1 MLTKVDTTT
10 PAPVTTLG
18 FLLLKDFSMIAFAN
32 AVETFRMANYISQR
46 ELYRWQVVSLD
57 NNTCASNGVAVHQS
71 QQLNLEEC
79 DIVFVCGGVNIHQ
92 AIAPATLKL
101 IRQLANKKITLGSL
115 CTGAI
120 ALASAGV
127 LDGYRC
133 AIHWEYIAAANES
146 YPKVKFTD
154 SIYVLDRDRYTSS
167 GGIASLDMVLQLIHH
182 QHGRQLAAS
191 ISEQFILDRIR
202 GVESTQHLPRP
213 EGIGPGYEHVAEA
226 IELMQANIEE
236 VLPLHEIAQLVNI
249 SLRQIERL
257 FNHYFDMS
265 PAQYYLRLRL
275 RRARELLSQT
285 SMPIMQVTVA
295 CGFTTSSH
303 FCKTFRNFFGY
314 SPRDQRKQQF
324 HHPTEMILPLKH

>member
-1 MLTKVDTTT
+1 MLKQVDTKTDT
-10 PAPVTTLG
+10 PVITLG
-18 FLLLKDFSMIAFAN
+18 FLLLKEFSMIAFAN
-32 AVETFRMANYISQR
+32 AIETFRMANYLSQR
-46 ELYRWQVVSLD
+46 ELYRWQVVSLG
-57 NNTCASNGVAVHQS
+57 NETYASNGVSIS
-71 QQLNLEEC
+71 QNPSITLEQC
-79 DIVFVCGGVNIHQ
+79 DIVFVCGGVNIYKNVD
-92 AIAPATLKL
+92 AATLQL
-101 IRQLANKKITLGSL
+101 LRQLAHKKITLGSL

-120 ALASAGV
+120 ALAIAGV

-133 AIHWEYIAAANES
+133 AVHWEHIAVASES

-167 GGIASLDMVLQLIHH
+167 GGIASLDMALQLIHN
-182 QHGRQLAAS
+182 QHGRPLAAA

-202 GVESTQHLPRP
+202 GIESTQHLPRP
-213 EGIGPGYEHVAEA
+213 EGTGPGYEHVAEA

-236 VLPLHEIAQLVNI
+236 VLPLHEIAQLINI
-249 SLRQIERL
+249 SLRQTERL

-303 FCKTFRNFFGY
+303 FCKTFRSFFGY
-314 SPRDQRKQQF
+314 SPRDQRKQ
-324 HHPTEMILPLKH
+324 MIQ